1 VKIKDMNL
9 KTKALTLLSVIIVA
23 SVAGSLVFAMQSAK
37 ADTTTSVAEDS
48 ETALSSINATDN
60 ESNALNGFAEGSM
73 TIPPEHRFGMGN
85 RGMNRGFDRFYS
97 GAIQVSSEFIANVT
111 CIANADTD
119 IQNLLNQGYNI
130 TSIRPV
136 ISTTIDGN
144 GNVVTK
150 ASSANLTLLGT
161 NGRAFAVVDIEQAKV
176 TRIVTLTITEINK

>member
-1 VKIKDMNL
+1 VKIKEMNL
-9 KTKALTLLSVIIVA
+9 KTKTLTLLSVIIVA
-23 SVAGSLVFAMQSAK
+23 SVAGSFVFALQSAK

-85 RGMNRGFDRFYS
+85 RGMSRGFDRFYS

-111 CIANADTD
+111 SIANADTD

-150 ASSANLTLLGT
+150 ASSADLTLLGT

-176 TRIVTLTITEINK
+176 SRIVTLTITEINK